1 MKTGKTLEK
10 KLTAIANLEIPE
22 LENRSDLEAHRNDEE
37 DFFETSIW
45 SLKAALLAAYE
56 LGRQSTQKNR

>member
-1 MKTGKTLEK
+1 MNEKTKKLEK
-10 KLTAIANLEIPE
+10 ELLKIVHNNIGLEW
-22 LENRSDLEAHRNDEE
+22 RTDLEEHKTDDE

-56 LGRQSTQKNR
+56 LGKKSK

>member
-1 MKTGKTLEK
+1 MKKGTTKKLEK
-10 KLTAIANLEIPE
+10 ELLEIVHKNIG
-22 LENRSDLEAHRNDEE
+22 LEWRSDLEEHKTDDE

-56 LGRQSTQKNR
+56 LGKQSK